1 MGSPQ
6 DVQSQPNME
15 GAGFTWVLEHL
26 LTYPGTYEIPLRTM
40 YTINCSTQNPKK
52 KPSASSNTP
61 GNAFPR
67 QSSPSEDQKL
77 STQTAAAQL
86 KSTIL
91 HHITQLPTQ
100 PSSLPP
106 SFITTFVRRCFPA
119 ELDQVD
125 FPQALTAL
133 DYLKDLE
140 VRRRRDVVAA
150 LTKLGIAREDLSE
163 RERLAKNYPGV
174 MKWIEDIEDKERKVE
189 SLYTQVYIGVRRWT
203 MINELS
209 LEPFNKSNCIAM
221 LNTLYPPT
229 AVQNQPFIQPTAQL
243 TSTVLSTQ
251 RQGFFR
257 YVTAVERN
265 GAGVLG
271 RLMEEHR
278 REGEMTGWPSLRE
291 TLDNYLRM
299 ANSIIDESYEVTGAG
314 VSPVSTT
321 FSFDECDEEGRRK
334 VDSGIS
340 FGSES
345 SSNRNSAQSDK
356 SHATR
361 PSTSS
366 SVSAHSRKPSK
377 EKQNVAA
384 EDDLTITSKAPGS
397 TLERIARELK
407 RMKSRNSVRD
417 QESRKGS
424 ITSESNDAPMA
435 NFPEQPQ
442 TPATPGRTRT
452 LSLKRSLRNMRSKT
466 NLREES
472 SRPASRADE
481 PIQGNI
487 PAFDAEEM
495 RRKRMIWEAQQSKAQ
510 VEI

>member
-1 MGSPQ
+1 
-6 DVQSQPNME
+6 ME

-26 LTYPGTYEIPLRTM
+26 LTYPGSYEIPLRTM
-40 YTINCSTQNPKK
+40 YTINCSTQNPQKK
-52 KPSASSNTP
+52 QTAPAGTP

-67 QSSPSEDQKL
+67 QSNSYEDQKF
-77 STQTAAAQL
+77 SAQTAAAHL
-86 KSTIL
+86 KSTLL
-91 HHITQLPTQ
+91 HHITQLPSQ

-106 SFITTFVRRCFPA
+106 SFITSFVRRCFPA

-189 SLYTQVYIGVRRWT
+189 SLYTQIYIGIRRWT

-209 LEPFNKSNCIAM
+209 LEPYSKANCIAM

-229 AVQNQPFIQPTAQL
+229 TVQTQPFIQPTAQL

-299 ANSIIDESYEVTGAG
+299 AISIIDESYEVSGAG
-314 VSPVSTT
+314 VSPVSAT

-345 SSNRNSAQSDK
+345 SSNRNSSQSDK

-377 EKQNVAA
+377 EKQNLSLDEEVSTSRAA
-384 EDDLTITSKAPGS
+384 GS

-407 RMKSRNSVRD
+407 RMKSRSNVRD
-417 QESRKGS
+417 QNLRKGS
-424 ITSESNDAPMA
+424 IASESPEIPMA
-435 NFPEQPQ
+435 DASEQPQ
-442 TPATPGRTRT
+442 SPATTGRQRT

-466 NLREES
+466 NLRDEG

-481 PIQGNI
+481 QTQGGI

-495 RRKRMIWEAQQSKAQ
+495 RRTRMIWEAQQGKAP
-510 VEI
+510 VEN

>member
-1 MGSPQ
+1 MESPQ
-6 DVQSQPNME
+6 DVVQPQNME

-40 YTINCSTQNPKK
+40 YTLNCNSQNPQMKS
-52 KPSASSNTP
+52 SASTNNP

-67 QSSPSEDQKL
+67 LSNSQEDQKM
-77 STQTAAAQL
+77 STQTTAAQL
-86 KSTIL
+86 RSTL
-91 HHITQLPTQ
+91 VHHISQISTQ
-100 PSSLPP
+100 PTSLPP
-106 SFITTFVRRCFPA
+106 SFITTFVRRCFPT

-140 VRRRRDVVAA
+140 VRRRREVVAA
-150 LTKLGIAREDLSE
+150 LSKLGIAREDLSE
-163 RERLAKNYPGV
+163 RGRLAKKFPGV

-189 SLYTQVYIGVRRWT
+189 ALYTQVYIGIRRWT

-209 LEPFNKSNCIAM
+209 LEPYSKTNCVAL

-229 AVQNQPFIQPTAQL
+229 ALQSQPFIQPSVQL

-257 YVTAVERN
+257 YITAVERT
-265 GAGVLG
+265 GPGVLG

-278 REGEMTGWPSLRE
+278 RHGEMTGWPSLRE
-291 TLDNYLRM
+291 TLDNYLGM
-299 ANSIIDESYEVTGAG
+299 ANSIIDESYEVSGNN
-314 VSPVSTT
+314 VSPTSAE
-321 FSFDECDEEGRRK
+321 FSFASDEDGRRK

-340 FGSES
+340 FGSSS

-366 SVSAHSRKPSK
+366 SISVHSRKNSR
-377 EKQNVAA
+377 EKQGLPSD
-384 EDDLTITSKAPGS
+384 EDVTITSKSSGS

-407 RMKSRNSVRD
+407 RMKSRSSNR
-417 QESRKGS
+417 ELNSRKGS
-424 ITSESNDAPMA
+424 LASESGDVPM
-435 NFPEQPQ
+435 PEMTELSTST
-442 TPATPGRTRT
+442 TPASRQRG
-452 LSLKRSLRNMRSKT
+452 LSLKRSIRNMRSKT
-466 NLREES
+466 NLRDDG
-472 SRPASRADE
+472 SRPASRTDE
-481 PIQGNI
+481 PVKDEV

-495 RRKRMIWEAQQSKAQ
+495 RRRRMIWEAQQGRVQ
-510 VEI
+510 VEN